1 MAAKLVNKEQLVESV
16 RKLPCLYDTSTK
28 EYKDEMEREN
38 AWKRVYEEGFQKAY
52 HNDKAICEGKIVITS
67 YLQREFPDTCI
78 LIYIMLASHLLSITF
93 LHARDLLK
101 VHFKLIIKSISP
113 FSCCFSR
120 PQSR

>member
-1 MAAKLVNKEQLVESV
+1 MAAKFVNKEQLIESV

-28 EYKDEMEREN
+28 EYKDEMVREN
-38 AWKRVYEEGFQKAY
+38 AWKRVCEEVFQKAY
-52 HNDKAICEGKIVITS
+52 HNDKALCEGKIVITS
-67 YLQREFPDTCI
+67 YLQRKFPGTCI
-78 LIYIMLASHLLSITF
+78 LIYIMLVNHLLSITL

-101 VHFKLIIKSISP
+101 VHFKLIVKFISL